1 MPNDNTYNRKLT
13 KKYYF
18 KDTMFGLVLYVEVE
32 HQFKDTD
39 KDDNVTNTSKNNEFV
54 KGTLSDA
61 FALDLAHS

>member
-1 MPNDNTYNRKLT
+1 MSNDNTHNRKLT

-18 KDTMFGLVLYVEVE
+18 KDTIIGLVLYVEVE

-39 KDDNVTNTSKNNEFV
+39 KDGNVTNTSKNNEFV
-54 KGTLSDA
+54 KATLSDA